1 MAESSPGVEWLS
13 REAAR
18 EAAAAAAAEGD
29 RLSSGEAT
37 TSVGVFELL
46 DRDLLESATCARNA
60 PRPPPLN
67 QEEWLSFLN
76 TEGEQPVSESL
87 LALPPP
93 SSRVAVPSLRHRL
106 HHKCTVRKYLRRDE
120 DSLDCFK
127 LPQARLQAPSS
138 KASSSLKQVVSALC
152 LPHAG
157 PPLGAGCICGRPTPG
172 MFLCA
177 PEKK

>member
-1 MAESSPGVEWLS
+1 MEEALPGVEWLS

-76 TEGEQPVSESL
+76 TEGEQGFSHSL
-87 LALPPP
+87 LALFRPP
-93 SSRVAVPSLRHRL
+93 SSKEAVLSLRHLL
-106 HHKCTVRKYLRRDE
+106 HCKCVVEYLQQEVRTVW
-120 DSLDCFK
+120 
-127 LPQARLQAPSS
+127 A
-138 KASSSLKQVVSALC
+138 ASSPIKEVMAALC
-152 LPHAG
+152 LPQAG
-157 PPLGAGCICGRPTPG
+157 RMQVQDAFVTILHVAW
-172 MFLCA
+172 L
-177 PEKK
+177 